1 MQGVRLTTKEIDVCR
16 KVFNRYDTNSKRH
29 PCANGL
35 YTMRG
40 VEDGAI
46 DVVEIK
52 SALEAIGQSTSDED
66 FFLLM
71 SEVSDAEN
79 DASNRSDLGRCEQQ
93 WRHRI

>member
-1 MQGVRLTTKEIDVCR
+1 MGCTRCE
-16 KVFNRYDTNSKRH
+16 
-29 PCANGL
+29 
-35 YTMRG
+35 G

-79 DASNRSDLGRCEQQ
+79 DANDRSDPGRCEQQ